1 MLNAVALDF
10 NFGEYGQQ
18 LAGTG
23 HRLANAAGDDDVV
36 VLEHDAV
43 VQTQPVVQPAAAHHC
58 VLFQHAQAGCGL
70 ARVDQAGLGT
80 GDFSVVARGFG
91 GNAAQALGDVER
103 GALCRQNAAR
113 RAGHGQQPCAFFHFV
128 AVFDKARDFEL
139 RVVLAKHPG
148 RHVNAGHMH
157 GLTRV
162 HVKGA
167 HGVLVNHQLGCQV
180 AVAYVLCQPELNQF
194 LGLEHVIHIDPLNQ
208 SMNCATSI
216 ANKIFM

>member
-1 MLNAVALDF
+1 M
-10 NFGEYGQQ
+10 
-18 LAGTG
+18 
-23 HRLANAAGDDDVV
+23 V

-43 VQTQPVVQPAAAHHC
+43 VQAQPVVQPAAANNG
-58 VLFQHAQAGCGL
+58 VLFQHAQAGRGF
-70 ARVDQAGLGT
+70 ARINQAGFGA
-80 GDFSVVARGFG
+80 GDFSVVACGFG
-91 GNAAQALGDVER
+91 GNAAQALRDVER

-128 AVFDKARDFEL
+128 TVFDEARDFEL

-148 RHVNAGHMH
+148 RHINAGHMH
-157 GLTRV
+157 GLTRI

-167 HGVLVNHQLGCQV
+167 HGVLVNHQLGRQV
-180 AVAYVLCQPELNQF
+180 AVADVLCQPEVNQF

-216 ANKIFM
+216 ANKSFM